1 MDLSIFLT
9 EERAMSVTYTDGAL
23 RKQGIQ
29 KSILATPALCDSMLN
44 WRSTRARFGQVGF
57 EYELFEKYEEYRE

>member
-1 MDLSIFLT
+1 
-9 EERAMSVTYTDGAL
+9 MSVTYTDGAL